1 MKPFTLCLLLLWP
14 IWIVAQ
20 EEDDT
25 TFQIARVRTLH
36 EVLIKAEEPAW
47 IREKLKLFIQKRE
60 ENYQQEPCFRAYDFF
75 FQDTGSDL
83 QRGSLRTVTDSL
95 TAYRFQSQGLLLS
108 PSMAQMKQDSVF
120 QIAPERNTVFGTD
133 TACVSQPDSAYVRW
147 NNLNEMLY
155 QNLICSLDKHFLRQH
170 RFAVNGEFEHPNP
183 NVVQL
188 VFWSTKYQLD
198 RGYLNLD
205 TARCMVLEAERHSG
219 LDCVKHEFCNSFA
232 LWALDRFIKLQLKD
246 WSILLRAA
254 YTEEGQP
261 QEFQY
266 QSQRHFASWSDVKKK
281 RREWIDNKTI
291 CRASLR
297 LQPTTRKAQFPDL
310 IDIYP
315 PRSIEILTSKSRRY
329 QMQERLRKVPRQ
341 YVLLKE
347 DTLTP
352 SGE

>member
-1 MKPFTLCLLLLWP
+1 MRRLTLYLLLLCPLWA
-14 IWIVAQ
+14 IAQ

-47 IREKLKLFIQKRE
+47 IREKLKLFIQRRE

-83 QRGSLRTVTDSL
+83 QHGSLRTVTDSL
-95 TAYRFQSQGLLLS
+95 TAYKFQSRGLLFS

-120 QIAPERNTVFGTD
+120 QVAPEQNTVFGTD
-133 TACVSQPDSAYVRW
+133 TVCVSQPDSAYVRW
-147 NNLNEMLY
+147 KHLDEMLY
-155 QNLICSLDKHFLRQH
+155 QNLISSLDKHFLRQH

-188 VFWSTKYQLD
+188 VFWSTKYDLD

-232 LWALDRFIKLQLKD
+232 LWALGRFIKLQLKD
-246 WSILLRAA
+246 WTILLRAA

-266 QSQRHFASWSDVKKK
+266 KMQRHFASWSDVKKK
-281 RREWIDNKTI
+281 RREWMDNKTT
-291 CRASLR
+291 CRVSLR
-297 LQPTTRKAQFPDL
+297 LQPTLRKAQFPDL
-310 IDIYP
+310 IDIYA
-315 PRSIEILTSKSRRY
+315 PRSIEVLTSKSRRY

-347 DTLTP
+347 
-352 SGE
+352 